1 MNQITA
7 LIALGAILVA
17 GLIVIPV
24 VGIRNAQALGWCFS
38 YDYGTGIKSACF
50 KTEEECRSAET
61 YPTIFQYGLHHL
73 LFLL

>member
-7 LIALGAILVA
+7 LIALGAILVT

-38 YDYGTGIKSACF
+38 YNYGTGIKSACF
-50 KTEEECRSAET
+50 KTEEECRNAET
-61 YPTIFQYGLHHL
+61 YHATHQAKIITSCHK
-73 LFLL
+73 